1 MSKDSL
7 RHPYLLLAFT
17 FVAYI
22 ALGLPD
28 ALIGVA
34 WPAMRTDFG
43 LPLSAL
49 GPLYIA
55 TTAGYVLASSTTG
68 ELLSRMSMGTLLAGS
83 CALTSVA
90 LFGYTL
96 APSWAILVAFGLL
109 TGFGGGAIDAAINT
123 HAAVQYSTRLVNV
136 LHAFWGVGAALGPA
150 LMTATLVRGYDW
162 RVGYGIVIAFELA
175 LALAFFSTRAQWP
188 PPVEHHPD
196 RRPVRLVETLRLGRV
211 KLSLLVF
218 LFYTGCESAA
228 GAWAFSLFYEARDFA
243 TTLAGVAAS
252 LYWCGLFTSRL
263 GYSFLPIHTRPAAV
277 VSTCIVTAL
286 SGMIVVGIG
295 FHPVIDI
302 VAIALVAMTPARLG
316 RLHTANAVGAQV
328 SIAAIGLAIFPATC
342 GVIAQRFHLEAI
354 PLLLAGCWAVLLIAY
369 SALEQMGYSEPATAR
384 EPR

>member
-175 LALAFFSTRAQWP
+175 LALASSRDASTGPRQ
-188 PPVEHHPD
+188 
-196 RRPVRLVETLRLGRV
+196 
-211 KLSLLVF
+211 
-218 LFYTGCESAA
+218 
-228 GAWAFSLFYEARDFA
+228 AF
-243 TTLAGVAAS
+243 V
-252 LYWCGLFTSRL
+252 
-263 GYSFLPIHTRPAAV
+263 TR
-277 VSTCIVTAL
+277 
-286 SGMIVVGIG
+286 
-295 FHPVIDI
+295 
-302 VAIALVAMTPARLG
+302 
-316 RLHTANAVGAQV
+316 
-328 SIAAIGLAIFPATC
+328 
-342 GVIAQRFHLEAI
+342 I
-354 PLLLAGCWAVLLIAY
+354 PLLYGLRIRGGRVGVLSVLRGARFRNDLGRRRCVVVLVRSVHESSRLLVPADTHSARRCRLDVHRDRAQRNDRRWNRVSSRHRYRRHRARGIRFGTDLSVSHRDDARAPRSAAY
-369 SALEQMGYSEPATAR
+369 SERCRRSGLDRSDWARDLSRDVRRDSAALSS
-384 EPR
+384 